1 MCVVPEKRP
10 RTGSDRSGP
19 EHVAII
25 MDGNGRWAQ
34 KRGLPR
40 LWGHKAGLE
49 AVRRI
54 VKIAPQYN
62 IKYLTLYAFS
72 TENWRRPRPEV
83 EGLFALLQE
92 YVNKETPELVRQG
105 VKVRFL
111 GERSDLSNSAV
122 RVMSY
127 CEEQTANCSGLY
139 LNIALNYG
147 GRQDIVQAVRKIA
160 SRVEAGELKAA
171 DIKAADIEAELF
183 THGLPDPDLLIR
195 TSGEQRLSNFLLW
208 QLAYTEIYVT
218 PLLWPDFTE
227 EDLQA
232 ALSAYRQRERRFGG
246 IINKG

>member
-1 MCVVPEKRP
+1 VVPEKRP

-54 VKIAPQYN
+54 VKIAPQHN

>member
-1 MCVVPEKRP
+1 MVPEKRP

-54 VKIAPQYN
+54 VKIAPQHN

-183 THGLPDPDLLIR
+183 TRGLPDPDLLIR

>member
-1 MCVVPEKRP
+1 MVPEKRP

-54 VKIAPQYN
+54 VKIAPQHN

>member
-1 MCVVPEKRP
+1 MVPEKRP

-40 LWGHKAGLE
+40 LWGHRAGLE

-122 RVMSY
+122 RVMSH

-160 SRVEAGELKAA
+160 ARVEAGELKAA

>member
-1 MCVVPEKRP
+1 MVPEKRP

-54 VKIAPQYN
+54 VKIAPQHN

-160 SRVEAGELKAA
+160 ARVEAGELKAA